1 MVKLIIEDDEG
12 KTTVVPLIRD
22 EITIGRKEGN
32 TIRLTERNVSRR
44 HAKLLKVNG
53 AIFIEDLSSYNGIKV
68 NGNKVNGRIAITEGD
83 RIQIGDYILGLKIE
97 AASAQDSDEYESAQT
112 MEIQRI
118 PDSELPTEE
127 GTPVAKPIPA
137 PPAAAAAKE
146 EKPASGKDTDRYG
159 RLVCVS
165 SNFQAKEWLLN
176 KSTMVLGRTDDNDI
190 VINHRSISRHHAR
203 ITSEGNRYTIRD
215 LESANGVRINGEE
228 YGKVELRRGDHVD
241 LGHVRLRFV
250 APGEDF
256 VFKRDAT
263 VVDISKPGGGR
274 GLLWAL
280 ISGAVVLV
288 VGLVIWHFTTQPPPV
303 KPPITDKDP
312 VATPETADAGT
323 TVATPDPLPDAGAAA
338 MAPDQL
344 MARINNFIA
353 TEAWD
358 DAIKDCGKLTA
369 EQLKGAAEA
378 CKKAEEEKAAYE
390 LFEKFNQ
397 AATQNKYLDAVR
409 FHNEIPEGSIYKSRD
424 LKIYNDAKAKYLA
437 GANKRLDEHVSQRE
451 CEKAQAEADLIK
463 QVVPTDTQADAKVKT
478 CRQAMVAANTPAT
491 PAADKPH
498 PATIKKPRP
507 ATVKKPRPAT
517 VKKPVVKKP
526 VTLKPVTAAPTLEDL
541 QKAKA
546 LLQQARETFVHGKYA
561 RSMSLARQVLKLNP
575 GDQMAI
581 QIIGASACYL
591 KNAKNAKWAFAR
603 LKAVQRNYLRTICQ
617 RNGVTLE

>member
-53 AIFIEDLSSYNGIKV
+53 AIFIEDLTSYNGIKV

-83 RIQIGDYILGLKIE
+83 RVQIGDYILGLKIE
-97 AASAQDSDEYESAQT
+97 AANARENDEYESAQT

-118 PDSELPTEE
+118 PDSELPAEE
-127 GTPVAKPIPA
+127 GTPAGKAPPPA
-137 PPAAAAAKE
+137 PTPASQD
-146 EKPASGKDTDRYG
+146 KPASGEATDQYG

-165 SNFQAKEWLLN
+165 SNFQAKEWLLD

-250 APGEDF
+250 APAEDF

-263 VVDISKPGGGR
+263 VVDISKPGSGR

-280 ISGAVVLV
+280 LSGAVVLV
-288 VGLVIWHFTTQPPPV
+288 VGLVIWHFTT
-303 KPPITDKDP
+303 
-312 VATPETADAGT
+312 
-323 TVATPDPLPDAGAAA
+323 TPDPTPRPGPTPPDNALVKPLTPDVGAPAVAVPGSVDAGAAT

-344 MARINNFIA
+344 IARIKNFMA

-358 DAIKDCGKLTA
+358 DAIKDCGKLTE
-369 EQLKGAAEA
+369 EQLKGAAEV
-378 CKKAEEEKAAYE
+378 CKKVEEEKAAYD
-390 LFEKFNQ
+390 LFEKFNS

-409 FHNEIPEGSIYKSRD
+409 FHNEIPQGSVYKTRD
-424 LKIYNDAKAKYLA
+424 LKIYNDAKSKYLA
-437 GANKRLDEHVSQRE
+437 GANKRLDDHVTRRE
-451 CEKAQAEADLIK
+451 CDKAQAEAELIK
-463 QVVPTDTQADAKVKT
+463 QVVPADTQAEAKVKQ
-478 CRQAMVAANTPAT
+478 CNQAVVAVKAPTVPV
-491 PAADKPH
+491 
-498 PATIKKPRP
+498 
-507 ATVKKPRPAT
+507 VKKPRPVVKRPRPV

-526 VTLKPVTAAPTLEDL
+526 IPDKPVSTAPTLADL
-541 QKAKA
+541 QKAKG

-561 RSMSLARQVLKLNP
+561 RSMSLARSVLELNP

-591 KNAKNAKWAFAR
+591 KNAKNAKWAFR
-603 LKAVQRNYLRTICQ
+603 KLKAVQRNYLRTICQ